1 MKLKAKLKQFFGE
14 DSSIDYGAF
23 KKEKISKDY
32 LDKSHFQE
40 LLPYRLYSE
49 ERGLYENKHSFGFTF
64 EVSPLVFAS
73 RNTEEEI
80 ATLIKSLYM
89 EGASIQFLLFA
100 DPFIDPILD
109 RWSEPRQKEAPIFQK
124 ITEKKKQFF
133 QSETLSGM
141 PIVSVPMRNFRLF
154 FSYSA
159 PKGDRSE
166 HEPLLRKLEN
176 FKKKSFSTLSRLSH
190 AIDVHPLHLIQILT
204 HLTSIDQTTES
215 PAPKKIS
222 GLNFIN
228 DEVGSMGALELNPK
242 GVFLNG
248 KGETYFKMFQ
258 AIDLPEEWNLPFNSE
273 LIGDFLDASYRIPSP
288 FFIHYGIHYPTQRKE
303 ELNLHSKAA
312 LLKQQF
318 RLAGIFKKNP
328 HLLRE
333 SAEHD
338 LVFRSLLSGEKFVRT
353 RLNIGLYGSLEK
365 FGDAESTLTA
375 LYQKYGF
382 KLQETNFFHLD
393 DLIRSLPMSWGELPK
408 IEEIRKTRKTKTTL
422 TEETSKYIP
431 MISEWKGNSLDG
443 MPLVG
448 RRGQMAFWDPFVSA
462 SNYNGVVIGASG
474 SGKTVFLAELMLNQM
489 AVGGRVF
496 VLDLGRSFEKLCHLL
511 DGQYLFFTKD
521 SNLNL
526 NPFSLLRT
534 DGDAETLDAAL
545 NMVSSII
552 ATMAMPMEK
561 IDGDRSNILNKCV
574 REAWRL
580 KGKKAT
586 VDDIIA
592 ILETIQ
598 YDSELMKG
606 ATESLIDR
614 LQRYSSKGEY
624 KNFFYG
630 EKKIDFHSNF
640 VVIETEELK
649 NMGDLQAVI
658 LQIFSLMISS
668 EVFMGDREKR
678 SLICIDE
685 AWDLLK
691 SPQMEGFIESMA
703 RRLRKY
709 NGSLFVGTQGL
720 KDFECSPGAA
730 AAFKNSNWL
739 VMLGRDSDSLN
750 FIREKKIFEL
760 SGGVEQ
766 MLNSLRK
773 GDGYSEAFIYDKG
786 YGTFSLSQLRLDPFS
801 LLLFSTKPE
810 EFGPVMELKKQ
821 GVSIEEA
828 IEWMIE
834 NKGKVKHLRSQG
846 FSLEETIKKLLPTSS
861 LREEKTLLND
871 LLLTQEKP

>member
-1 MKLKAKLKQFFGE
+1 MEL
-14 DSSIDYGAF
+14 
-23 KKEKISKDY
+23 KKESVSRTF
-32 LDKSHFQE
+32 LQKSHFQE

-49 ERGLYENKHSFGFTF
+49 ERGIYENEHSFGFTF
-64 EVSPLVFAS
+64 EVNPLPFAAQ
-73 RNTEEEI
+73 NTEEEM
-80 ATLIKSLYM
+80 ASLIKALYM
-89 EGASIQFLLFA
+89 QGASCQFLLFA

-109 RWSEPRQKEAPIFQK
+109 VWSEPRKKGHPIFKK

-133 QSETLSGM
+133 QHESLSPN
-141 PIVSVPMRNFRLF
+141 PIVPVPPRNFRLF
-154 FSYSA
+154 FSYSI
-159 PKGDRSE
+159 PKGERSE
-166 HEPLLRKLEN
+166 VESLLRKLES
-176 FKKKSFSTLSRLSH
+176 FKKKAFSTFSRLSY
-190 AIDVHPLHLIQILT
+190 AVDASPTHLIQILT

-215 PAPKKIS
+215 RAPKTLHPHS
-222 GLNFIN
+222 FLNE
-228 DEVGSMGALELNPK
+228 EVGALGALEIEPK
-242 GVFLNG
+242 GLSLHSE
-248 KGETYFKMFQ
+248 GETYFKMYQ
-258 AIDLPEEWNLPFNSE
+258 TLDLPEEWELPFNSE
-273 LIGDFLDASYRIPSP
+273 LLGDFLDHSYRIPTP

-303 ELNLHSKAA
+303 ELSLRSKSA

-318 RLAGIFKKNP
+318 RLAGVFKKNP
-328 HLLRE
+328 HLMRE
-333 SAEHD
+333 SEEHD
-338 LVFRSLLSGEKFVRT
+338 FVFQSLNSGEKFVKT
-353 RLNIGLYGSLEK
+353 RFNIGLYGSLEK
-365 FGDAESTLTA
+365 FPDAESTLVA

-393 DLIRSLPMSWGELPK
+393 DLIRSLPMGWGETPNLEGIK
-408 IEEIRKTRKTKTTL
+408 KTRKTKTTL
-422 TEETSKYIP
+422 TEETARFAPIV
-431 MISEWKGNSLDG
+431 SEWKGNSTQG
-443 MPLVG
+443 MPLIG
-448 RRGQMAFWDPFVSA
+448 RRGQMAFWDPFTSA

-489 AVGGRVF
+489 AIGGRVF

-511 DGQYLFFTKD
+511 DGQYLFFTKE

-526 NPFSLLRT
+526 NPFALIQT
-534 DGDAETLDAAL
+534 DGDMEALDAAL

-561 IDGDRSNILNKCV
+561 IDGDRVNILNKCV

-586 VDDIIA
+586 VDDIITILKA
-592 ILETIQ
+592 IH

-614 LQRYSSKGEY
+614 LQRYSSTGEY

-630 EKKIDFHSNF
+630 ENQVHFDSNF

-658 LQIFSLMISS
+658 LQIFSLMIST

-739 VMLGRDSDSLN
+739 IMLGRDSDSLN
-750 FIREKKIFEL
+750 VIREKKIFEL
-760 SGGVEQ
+760 SNGVEQ

-786 YGTFSLSQLRLDPFS
+786 YGSFSLSQLRLDPFS

-821 GVSIEEA
+821 GFSIEEA
-828 IEWMIE
+828 IEWMLE
-834 NKGKVKHLRSQG
+834 NKQKVNYLRSRGLSIEQ
-846 FSLEETIKKLLPTSS
+846 TIKQLKNQPL
-861 LREEKTLLND
+861 KD
-871 LLLTQEKP
+871 TQ

>member
-1 MKLKAKLKQFFGE
+1 
-14 DSSIDYGAF
+14 
-23 KKEKISKDY
+23 
-32 LDKSHFQE
+32 
-40 LLPYRLYSE
+40 
-49 ERGLYENKHSFGFTF
+49 
-64 EVSPLVFAS
+64 
-73 RNTEEEI
+73 
-80 ATLIKSLYM
+80 
-89 EGASIQFLLFA
+89 
-100 DPFIDPILD
+100 
-109 RWSEPRQKEAPIFQK
+109 
-124 ITEKKKQFF
+124 
-133 QSETLSGM
+133 
-141 PIVSVPMRNFRLF
+141 
-154 FSYSA
+154 
-159 PKGDRSE
+159 
-166 HEPLLRKLEN
+166 
-176 FKKKSFSTLSRLSH
+176 
-190 AIDVHPLHLIQILT
+190 
-204 HLTSIDQTTES
+204 
-215 PAPKKIS
+215 
-222 GLNFIN
+222 
-228 DEVGSMGALELNPK
+228 
-242 GVFLNG
+242 
-248 KGETYFKMFQ
+248 
-258 AIDLPEEWNLPFNSE
+258 
-273 LIGDFLDASYRIPSP
+273 
-288 FFIHYGIHYPTQRKE
+288 
-303 ELNLHSKAA
+303 
-312 LLKQQF
+312 
-318 RLAGIFKKNP
+318 
-328 HLLRE
+328 
-333 SAEHD
+333 
-338 LVFRSLLSGEKFVRT
+338 
-353 RLNIGLYGSLEK
+353 
-365 FGDAESTLTA
+365 
-375 LYQKYGF
+375 
-382 KLQETNFFHLD
+382 
-393 DLIRSLPMSWGELPK
+393 MSWGELPK

-422 TEETSKYIP
+422 TEETSKFVP

-750 FIREKKIFEL
+750 VIREKKIFEL
-760 SGGVEQ
+760 SSGVEQ

-846 FSLEETIKKLLPTSS
+846 FSLEETIKKLVPTSS

-871 LLLTQEKP
+871 LLLTKEKP

>member
-1 MKLKAKLKQFFGE
+1 MKFKSKIDRFLISDFSFDYE
-14 DSSIDYGAF
+14 DI
-23 KKEKISKDY
+23 KKEKVSKKY
-32 LDKSHFQE
+32 LEKSHFQE
-40 LLPYRLYSE
+40 LLPFRLYSE
-49 ERGLYENKHSFGFTF
+49 ERGLYENKNSFGFTF
-64 EVSPLVFAS
+64 EISPLVFAGQDA
-73 RNTEEEI
+73 EEEI
-80 ATLIKSLYM
+80 ASLIKALYM
-89 EGASIQFLLFA
+89 QKASCQFLLFA

-109 RWSEPRQKEAPIFQK
+109 RWSKPRQKGDPIFQK

-133 QSETLSGM
+133 QSETLSHK
-141 PIVSVPMRNFRLF
+141 PIVPVPMRDFRLF
-154 FSYSA
+154 FSYSS
-159 PKGDRSE
+159 PKGDPSE
-166 HEPLLRKLEN
+166 TEALLRKLESL
-176 FKKKSFSTLSRLSH
+176 KKKAYSAFSRLTS
-190 AIDVHPLHLIQILT
+190 AIDVHPLHLTQILT
-204 HLTSIDQTTES
+204 HLTGVDQTTKS
-215 PAPKKIS
+215 PAPSKIS
-222 GLNFIN
+222 GLDFIN
-228 DEVGSMGALELNPK
+228 DEVGSMGGLEPSYK
-242 GVFLNG
+242 GIVFHG
-248 KGETYFKMFQ
+248 KGDTCFKMFQ
-258 AIDLPEEWNLPFNSE
+258 AIDLPEEWSLPLNSE
-273 LIGDFLDASYRIPSP
+273 LIGDFLDSSYRIPSP
-288 FFIHYGIHYPTQRKE
+288 FFIHYGIHYSPQRKE
-303 ELNLHSKAA
+303 ELNLQSKAA

-328 HLLRE
+328 HLIRE
-333 SAEHD
+333 SEEHD
-338 LVFRSLLSGEKFVRT
+338 LVFQSLLSGEKFVRT
-353 RLNIGLYGSLEK
+353 RLNIGLYGSLET
-365 FGDAESTLTA
+365 FEDAGSTLVA

-382 KLQETNFFHLD
+382 KLQETTFLHLD
-393 DLIRSLPMSWGELPK
+393 DFIRSLPMSWGELPK
-408 IEEIRKTRKTKTTL
+408 LEMIYKTRKTKTTL
-422 TEETSKYIP
+422 TEEVNRFVP
-431 MISEWKGNSLDG
+431 MVSEWKGNSLDG
-443 MPLVG
+443 MPLIG
-448 RRGQMAFWDPFVSA
+448 RRGQIAFWDPFVSA

-474 SGKTVFLAELMLNQM
+474 SGKTVFLAELMLSQM
-489 AVGGRVF
+489 AIGGRVF

-526 NPFSLLRT
+526 NPFALLQT

-592 ILETIQ
+592 ILETIH

-630 EKKIDFHSNF
+630 EKKVNFNSNF

-750 FIREKKIFEL
+750 VIREKKIFEL
-760 SGGVEQ
+760 SGSVEQ

-786 YGTFSLSQLRLDPFS
+786 HGSFSLSQLRLDPFS

-821 GVSIEEA
+821 GLSIEEA
-828 IEWMIE
+828 IEWMLE
-834 NKGKVKHLRSQG
+834 NKDKVNALRSRG
-846 FSLEETIKKLLPTSS
+846 VSLEETIKKLLASTPISQ
-861 LREEKTLLND
+861 D
-871 LLLTQEKP
+871 LTKDRK

>member
-1 MKLKAKLKQFFGE
+1 MKLKAKIAKIFGE
-14 DSSIDYGAF
+14 DASFDYGAF
-23 KKEKISKDY
+23 KKEKVSKTF
-32 LDKSHFQE
+32 LEKSHFQE
-40 LLPYRLYSE
+40 LLPYRLYCV
-49 ERGLYENKHSFGFTF
+49 ERGIYENEHSFGFTF
-64 EVSPLVFAS
+64 EISPLAFAS
-73 RNTEEEI
+73 GNTEEEM
-80 ATLIKSLYM
+80 ASVIKALYM
-89 EGASIQFLLFA
+89 QGASCQFLLFA
-100 DPFIDPILD
+100 DPFIDSILG
-109 RWSEPRQKEAPIFQK
+109 RWEEPRRKSLPIFKK

-133 QSETLSGM
+133 QNETLSQN
-141 PIVSVPMRNFRLF
+141 PIVPVPPRNFRFF
-154 FSYSA
+154 FSYSI
-159 PKGDRSE
+159 PKGERSE
-166 HEPLLRKLEN
+166 TEGLLRKLESM
-176 FKKKSFSTLSRLSH
+176 KKKAFSTFSRLSSV
-190 AIDVHPLHLIQILT
+190 IDVLPHHLIQILT
-204 HLTSIDQTTES
+204 HLTGVDQTTQS
-215 PAPKKIS
+215 PAPKSIS
-222 GLNFIN
+222 SQNFLN
-228 DEVGSMGALELNPK
+228 DEVGSMGALELSPK
-242 GVFLNG
+242 GVVLHG
-248 KGETYFKMFQ
+248 EGETYFKMFQ
-258 AIDLPEEWNLPFNSE
+258 ALELPEEWSLPFNSE
-273 LIGDFLDASYRIPSP
+273 LIGDFLDSSYRIPSP
-288 FFIHYGIHYPTQRKE
+288 FFIHYGIHYPIQRKE
-303 ELNLHSKAA
+303 ELNLHSKAV

-318 RLAGIFKKNP
+318 RLSGIFRKNP

-333 SAEHD
+333 SEEHD

-365 FGDAESTLTA
+365 FADAESILVA

-408 IEEIRKTRKTKTTL
+408 LEEIRKTRKTKTTL
-422 TEETSKYIP
+422 TEETSRFVP
-431 MISEWKGNSLDG
+431 MVSEWKGNSIDG

-462 SNYNGVVIGASG
+462 NNYNGVVIGASG

-534 DGDAETLDAAL
+534 DGDVETLDASL

-580 KGKKAT
+580 KGGKAT
-586 VDDIIA
+586 IDDVIA
-592 ILETIQ
+592 ILETIK

-630 EKKIDFHSNF
+630 EKKVNFENNF

-709 NGSLFVGTQGL
+709 NGALFVGTQGL
-720 KDFECSPGAA
+720 KDFEFSPGAA
-730 AAFKNSNWL
+730 AAFKNSNFL

-750 FIREKKIFEL
+750 VIREKKIFEL
-760 SGGVEQ
+760 SSGVEQ

-786 YGTFSLSQLRLDPFS
+786 YGSFSLSQLRLDPFS

-810 EFGPVMELKKQ
+810 EFGPVIELKKQ
-821 GVSIEEA
+821 GLSIEEA
-828 IEWMIE
+828 IEWMLE
-834 NKGKVKHLRSQG
+834 NKEKVKHLRSQG
-846 FSLEETIKKLLPTSS
+846 FPLEATIRKLLPLPSS
-861 LREEKTLLND
+861 GNKDALLNE
-871 LLLTQEKP
+871 LLAIQEK